1 MAGRFRPGD
10 TAFAANGTAY
20 LVEDVDGDTVYC
32 ALPSGAEAEFPA
44 SALSTTTEWAARAD
58 KKRAQLYDRL
68 KQARAYTEQPQGAKG
83 GKLDG
88 AAAAQVVARSER
100 LVPGILDFA
109 AYATATRIVAASD
122 DAALAEGLSIGRC
135 RAVFDTARP
144 EVQAGLLAALLGT
157 PVEPFVAAGRL
168 GDNLLRALLDKG
180 MARHEAA
187 FASFGDRRRR

>member
-1 MAGRFRPGD
+1 MAERFRPGD
-10 TAFAANGTAY
+10 LAYAANGTQY
-20 LVEDVDGDTVYC
+20 VVEEVDGGTIYC

-44 SALSTTTEWAARAD
+44 SALSTAAEFAARAD

-68 KQARAYTEQPQGAKG
+68 KQSRAYTELPLGEKR

-100 LVPGILDFA
+100 LLPGLLDFTA
-109 AYATATRIVAASD
+109 FATASRIVAESGD
-122 DAALAEGLSIGRC
+122 HALADGLSIAKC
-135 RAVFDTARP
+135 RAVFDAARP
-144 EVQAGLLAALLGT
+144 EIQAGLLAGLLGT
-157 PVEPFVAAGRL
+157 PVEPFIAAGRL

-180 MARHEAA
+180 MLRHDAA

>member
-20 LVEDVDGDTVYC
+20 VVEDVDGDTVYC

-44 SALSTTTEWAARAD
+44 SALSTTAEWAARAD

-68 KQARAYTEQPQGAKG
+68 KQARAYTEMPRGGKG
-83 GKLDG
+83 GKLDA

-100 LVPGILDFA
+100 LVPGILDFTA
-109 AYATATRIVAASD
+109 FATATRIVAESD
-122 DAALAEGLSIGRC
+122 DAALADGLSIAKC
-135 RAVFDTARP
+135 RAVFDAARP

-157 PVEPFVAAGRL
+157 PVEPFIAAGRL

-180 MARHEAA
+180 MMRHEAA
-187 FASFGDRRRR
+187 FATFGDRRRR

>member
-10 TAFAANGTAY
+10 TAFAANGTRY

-44 SALSTTTEWAARAD
+44 SALSTATEWASRSD

-68 KQARAYTEQPQGAKG
+68 KQARAYTELPRGEKG
-83 GKLDG
+83 GKLDA
-88 AAAAQVVARSER
+88 AAAAQVVARCER
-100 LVPGILDFA
+100 LSPGILDFTA
-109 AYATATRIVAASD
+109 FATATRIVAESG
-122 DAALAEGLSIGRC
+122 DAALADGLSIGKC
-135 RAVFDTARP
+135 RAVFDAARP

-157 PVEPFVAAGRL
+157 PVESFVAAGRL
-168 GDNLLRALLDKG
+168 GDNLLRAVLDKA
-180 MARHEAA
+180 MARHATA